1 MSTPRLHV
9 LTTISLDMHGRQTV
23 KSAVFFTFFRSLGKL
38 LTNVLFDKN
47 FSGYEPQSLILT
59 TYQLMSGSKSWGLKT
74 GGKSFTG
81 AIIPKMH
88 KRRSTTHCFI
98 VNEQRDIEILWSD
111 TNQTVSVHDDRWHSF
126 DDTFR
131 HILKP
136 QQNLGFPQ
144 RYLRYRPQRM
154 MKVLSLFSCS
164 FLFLS
169 CIFSFAFYIPS
180 CTHSVLVSWQI
191 SLPRFQLFVLS
202 FYIPS
207 HISFAFLVF
216 HCFCWI
222 YLDVAIML
230 VNSWMRS
237 NERVIGGTWCGG
249 KNVVNI
255 RSPIQVL
262 TPPDRA

>member
-1 MSTPRLHV
+1 MFIILWHTINTFWSTFCLIHTTILKCIVLCVVLHGIVHVCFSVSSEEFSYLCFAFLHV
-9 LTTISLDMHGRQTV
+9 
-23 KSAVFFTFFRSLGKL
+23 
-38 LTNVLFDKN
+38 
-47 FSGYEPQSLILT
+47 
-59 TYQLMSGSKSWGLKT
+59 
-74 GGKSFTG
+74 
-81 AIIPKMH
+81 
-88 KRRSTTHCFI
+88 
-98 VNEQRDIEILWSD
+98 
-111 TNQTVSVHDDRWHSF
+111 
-126 DDTFR
+126 
-131 HILKP
+131 HI
-136 QQNLGFPQ
+136 
-144 RYLRYRPQRM
+144 
-154 MKVLSLFSCS
+154 LSLFSCS

-202 FYIPS
+202 FYIPP